1 MRRSTAIELP
11 LWSRAFLALV
21 LGLALTFGA
30 VAPHD
35 PASEHRAE
43 GGIVDQAAQH
53 PEDPPHFEASEATY
67 LDGCQTCLLHLQTGA
82 RLVAPPALLPEPVR
96 GEALPST
103 GTAAVPAHAS
113 FPGPARAPPVSSPVL
128 VPPAA

>member
-1 MRRSTAIELP
+1 MRRSSPADLP

-30 VAPHD
+30 VAPHET
-35 PASEHRAE
+35 AAEHSAE

-53 PEDPPHFEASEATY
+53 PEAPPHFEASQAVYEP
-67 LDGCQTCLLHLQTGA
+67 GCQTCLLHLQTGA

-96 GEALPST
+96 GEALLSAN
-103 GTAAVPAHAS
+103 TAAVPAHAS
-113 FPGPARAPPVSSPVL
+113 FLGPARAPPASYRL
-128 VPPAA
+128 L